1 MCSSDLR
8 GSIITQSYSGEG
20 YFAADYEGT
29 VITEFYTDSTN
40 KSFYTDSTNKSNQT
54 NLLTNPSN
62 VLQTYEEATILVRLG
77 AVARYP
83 GYYETAEGF
92 LSDLIYIEDQDFY
105 QPFSYVIKVDKQL
118 SEFKKAVLDI
128 LHPVGSKLFGE
139 LNHTTIID
147 ISTDILDTLR
157 YLTSHFQDELKS
169 HDVSNSKDITKIL
182 SELVQQNELI
192 AKALTKPLTDSV
204 NIAPDTSRYNLTK

>member
-1 MCSSDLR
+1 M
-8 GSIITQSYSGEG
+8 
-20 YFAADYEGT
+20 
-29 VITEFYTDSTN
+29 
-40 KSFYTDSTNKSNQT
+40 
-54 NLLTNPSN
+54 
-62 VLQTYEEATILVRLG
+62 
-77 AVARYP
+77 
-83 GYYETAEGF
+83 
-92 LSDLIYIEDQDFY
+92 SDLIYIEDQDFY

-118 SEFKKAVLDI
+118 SEFKKVVLDI

-139 LNHTTIID
+139 LNHITIID

-182 SELVQQNELI
+182 SELVQQNEVI

-204 NIAPDTSRYNLTK
+204 KIGRAHV